1 MMSETMNEQ
10 TNEQTDKTMYEKI
23 AETMNERT
31 GVMKNGAYIFQL
43 NCSTG
48 GVPKLAVGEA
58 LLTPTGLAGDRQA
71 KRLIHGGPERAL
83 CLYAVELI
91 RRLQAEGHPISPGSI
106 GENLTIAGL
115 DWPTLEPGTR
125 LALGDEVLIEISSY
139 TSPCKTIAA
148 SFNNGV
154 FSRISHKL
162 HPGWSRLYARV
173 LRTGRIKAGQ
183 SVKIV

>member
-1 MMSETMNEQ
+1 MKERMDETMNEAM
-10 TNEQTDKTMYEKI
+10 D
-23 AETMNERT
+23 ETT
-31 GVMKNGAYIFQL
+31 GAAYIFQL

-48 GVPKLAVGEA
+48 GVPKRAVEEA
-58 LLTPTGLAGDRQA
+58 LLTPVGLSGDYQA

-91 RRLQAEGHPISPGSI
+91 RQLQAEGHPIAPGSV
-106 GENLTIAGL
+106 GENLTVAGL

-148 SFNNGV
+148 SFTGGS
-154 FSRISHKL
+154 FKRISHKL

-173 LRTGRIKAGQ
+173 LRAGRIRAGQ
-183 SVKIV
+183 SIQIVSGSRFQV